1 MRLSAE
7 HQPRPRQTIARK
19 DPSTHIMKYPHY
31 LAAGLCGI
39 VLLSGIIS
47 TAAAETSH
55 QWNPFEVDFNA
66 LGLGSISPT
75 STAYKAPEQGAMDRT
90 ASYRVAFSQ
99 AGSYDLYVR
108 WMPGGFY
115 IGQTFGET
123 PQWREVKN
131 VKGVAGEYGWVNV
144 SEALGHPKN
153 GDLTY
158 EVNQPGTVTFKI
170 ASRNAGTRIDAF
182 AFGKADG
189 KFTDAQ
195 LDAAAL
201 QHPAAEAAGLFGF
214 QAEAATAFGADVLSD
229 QAQKIQH
236 EYANRLNELTKEIH
250 AALPKRDDAKVTAWL
265 AAVKAEEAPAKEAAA
280 TAKAVSTLQAAEGKL
295 RQMEENLKYGPKT
308 LEDAQEELAR
318 ARARGEENPE
328 KAKELENAEKFLAS
342 RQKEIDKLNADIA
355 NARAAV
361 EKAKAELPAAI
372 KAADAARQAYENA
385 MATTW
390 KAMDALGMDGILGST
405 ALDGKLAQAMVI
417 ASANPRNLAK
427 FAGKSPE
434 NKNLIQQLF
443 TNEALMLQILLAD
456 GPTGGKYGE
465 AMKIY
470 TDIQQASP
478 KTKDGVFQRLALA
491 VSLAHAVP
499 IQKQATTGGDTMEGD
514 DAAAG
519 SGSSANIIDPVKR
532 YLSYEKWYF
541 DGELD
546 PGFKDL
552 SVWNMAM
559 AVNASDPD
567 EVLAWGRE
575 MLRNLRPD
583 CIPNNG
589 NTSLYVDVVDKEIMY
604 GSANVPNDRPEL
616 AFMQN
621 ILANGGICGRRAFF
635 GRFTLQAF
643 GIPTAARK
651 EPGHATL
658 AHWHPDGWATR
669 LGGESKPG
677 EDWRPGG
684 RGFYAA
690 MNDPRTSHYRADVNF
705 HASSVAREDATAFIR
720 VKRAQWIGALLGE
733 QRKPGLITWSGKSRG
748 PAPKKPGEIEKPIFW
763 NELAL
768 HEQRRIN
775 AGMKSVNSTSSVA
788 VTEPAATGKVT
799 IDDKGVITIPSAATS
814 SPTESKRSLFRG
826 GQSDLIVFVKNKA
839 GDTHL
844 HLSRYSKESDTFEYT
859 FDAPKAGKYQLTAS
873 VVTPKWDQHLF
884 ATANGG
890 APVEMPLP
898 YTIGLW
904 DNTAP
909 VGIELKAGS
918 NVLKFHGP
926 ARVTLGQFIL
936 TPTN

>member
-1 MRLSAE
+1 
-7 HQPRPRQTIARK
+7 
-19 DPSTHIMKYPHY
+19 MKYPHH
-31 LAAGLCGI
+31 LAAGICGI
-39 VLLSGIIS
+39 ALSGIIS

-55 QWNPFEVDFNA
+55 QWNTFEIDFNA
-66 LGLGSISPT
+66 LGLGSINPT
-75 STAYKAPEQGAMDRT
+75 STAYKAPEEGAMDRT
-90 ASYRVAFSQ
+90 AIYRVAFAQ

-108 WMPGGFY
+108 WLPGSFY

-131 VKGVAGEYGWVNV
+131 VKEAAGEYGWVNV

-158 EVNQPGTVTFKI
+158 EVTQPGTVTFKI

-189 KFTDAQ
+189 TFTDAQ

-201 QHPAAEAAGLFGF
+201 QHPAADATGLLGF
-214 QAEAATAFGADVLSD
+214 QAESASAFGNETLSEEARKM
-229 QAQKIQH
+229 QE
-236 EYANRLNELTKEIH
+236 EYAHRLNGLAKEIH
-250 AALPKRDDAKVTAWL
+250 AALPKRDDAKVAAWL

-280 TAKAVSTLQAAEGKL
+280 TAKTVATLQAAEGKL
-295 RQMEENLKYGPKT
+295 RQMELNLEYGPKT

-355 NARAAV
+355 KARVDV
-361 EKAKAELPAAI
+361 EKAKVELPAAI
-372 KAADAARQAYENA
+372 KAADAAKQAYESA

-390 KAMDALGMDGILGST
+390 KAMDAMGMDGILGSA

-417 ASANPRNLAK
+417 ASANPRHLAK

-434 NKNLIQQLF
+434 NKNLIGQLLA
-443 TNEALMLQILLAD
+443 NEALMLQMLVAD

-470 TDIQQASP
+470 SDIQNASP
-478 KTKDGVFQRLALA
+478 KAKDGVFQRLALA

-499 IQKQATTGGDTMEGD
+499 IQKQATTGGDSREGD
-514 DAAAG
+514 EAARG
-519 SGSSANIIDPVKR
+519 NDTIDPVKR
-532 YLSYEKWYF
+532 YLSYEKWYL

-567 EVLAWGRE
+567 EILAWGRE

-583 CIPNNG
+583 CIPDNG
-589 NTSLYVDVVDKEIMY
+589 DTSLYVDVVDKEIRY
-604 GSANVPNDRPEL
+604 GSADVPNDRPEL

-635 GRFTLQAF
+635 GRFALQAF
-643 GIPTAARK
+643 GVPTAARK

-658 AHWHPDGWATR
+658 AHWHPAGWATR

-690 MNDPRTSHYRADVNF
+690 MNDSRTSHYRADVNF
-705 HASSVAREDATAFIR
+705 HASGKAREDATAFMR

-733 QRKPGLITWSGKSRG
+733 APKPGLITWSGKSRG
-748 PAPKKPGEIEKPIFW
+748 PAPLKKGEIVKPIFW

-768 HEQRRIN
+768 HEQRRIH
-775 AGMKSVNSTSSVA
+775 AGMKSAKSASSVA
-788 VTEPAATGKVT
+788 ATEPAAAGKVT
-799 IDDKGVITIPSAATS
+799 IDDKGVITIPSAACS
-814 SPTESKRSLFRG
+814 SPTESTKALFRG
-826 GQSDLIVFVKNKA
+826 GHTDLIVFLKSKK

-844 HLSRYSKESDTFEYT
+844 HLSRYSKDSDSFEYT
-859 FDAPKAGKYQLTAS
+859 FDAPKAGKYQLAAS
-873 VVTPKWDQHLF
+873 VVTPKWDQRLF

-904 DNTAP
+904 GKTAP
-909 VGIELKAGS
+909 VVIELKAGA

-926 ARVTLGQFIL
+926 ARVTLGEFTL
-936 TPTN
+936 TPVN